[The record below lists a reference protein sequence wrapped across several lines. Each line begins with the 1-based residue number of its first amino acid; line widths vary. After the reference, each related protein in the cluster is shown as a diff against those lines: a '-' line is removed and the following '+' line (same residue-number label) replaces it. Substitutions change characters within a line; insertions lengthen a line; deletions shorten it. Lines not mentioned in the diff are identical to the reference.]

1 MSEEASLSSLAV
13 EKLTLTIV
21 PQMLHGK
28 DIKESSSK
36 MSAKSTG
43 TPNVWGMTNH
53 DSCNIGPQSR
63 MFLRCARQIN
73 SCCVGF
79 TARNSCCF
87 LHASQ
92 IAPLSIEPCTGRNTF
107 CRIPLINVR
116 PTRCLLIIPHTLW
129 KMISRK
135 YNLGKKTASCPFP
148 RHYHRITKLYL
159 PARHPNFT
167 LEPTHTLPFSKNL
180 LPYRPNNTSKSS
192 HQNFFLMYSLRR
204 ICPCDQQ

>member
-53 DSCNIGPQSR
+53 DSCNVGPQSR

-116 PTRCLLIIPHTLW
+116 PTRCLLIIPHALW

-135 YNLGKKTASCPFP
+135 YNLGKKQPLVHFHVTITVLRNYTFQRAIPTLLSNPLTHYPLARISSRIVQITP
-148 RHYHRITKLYL
+148 RSPLTRT
-159 PARHPNFT
+159 
-167 LEPTHTLPFSKNL
+167 FS
-180 LPYRPNNTSKSS
+180 
-192 HQNFFLMYSLRR
+192 
-204 ICPCDQQ
+204 